1 MAIEVKL
8 SADCKTLTITGGSS
22 GSPVELWLNEV
33 QYPMVDPALSTTNGT
48 STEVDLEYL
57 GGINTAIPAVN
68 NNFPSGEL
76 TITWD
81 NIPGISTEQLN
92 GIIKVIITEP
102 GPLNTV
108 VTLTFGAV
116 GLCALNCCLAKKVK
130 ELLECKCKECKECVG
145 MLAEVTN
152 VYLLMQGMQVN
163 IAGCVQTTALY
174 IKTSEQYA
182 KAVSLCGVE
191 NCNCNC

>member
-8 SADCKTLTITGGSS
+8 SADCKTLTITGGSTDA
-22 GSPVELWLNEV
+22 PVELWINEV
-33 QYPMVDPALSTTNGT
+33 QYPMIDPAGSPTNSSGT
-48 STEVDLEYL
+48 AVDLEEL
-57 GGINTAIPAVN
+57 GGING
-68 NNFPSGEL
+68 FPSGEL

-92 GIIKVIITEP
+92 GVIKIIVTEP
-102 GPLNTV
+102 QPLGNQ
-108 VTLTFGAV
+108 TFGVV

-163 IAGCVQTTALY
+163 IAGCVQTTSLY
-174 IKTSEQYA
+174 IKTADQYA
-182 KAVSLCGVE
+182 KAVSICGVE

>member
-22 GSPVELWLNEV
+22 GSPVELWINEV
-33 QYPMVDPALSTTNGT
+33 QYPMTYIGG
-48 STEVDLEYL
+48 DLEYL
-57 GGINTAIPAVN
+57 GGVNTANPPVN

-92 GIIKVIITEP
+92 GVIKIIVTEP
-102 GPLNTV
+102 QPRGNQ
-108 VTLTFGAV
+108 TFGAV

-174 IKTSEQYA
+174 IKTADQYA
-182 KAVSLCGVE
+182 KAVSICGVE

>member
-8 SADCKTLTITGGSS
+8 SADCKTLTITGGTS
-22 GSPVELWLNEV
+22 GVDVELWINEV
-33 QYPMVDPALSTTNGT
+33 QYPMIDPAASTTNSSG
-48 STEVDLEYL
+48 VDIDLERL
-57 GGINTAIPAVN
+57 GGIDVNGNSNGFPA
-68 NNFPSGEL
+68 GEL

-102 GPLNTV
+102 QPIGP
-108 VTLTFGAV
+108 LTFGAV
-116 GLCALNCCLAKKVK
+116 GLCSLNCCLAKKVK
-130 ELLECKCKECKECVG
+130 ELLDCKCKDCKECVG

-174 IKTSEQYA
+174 MKTSDQYS
-182 KAVSLCGVE
+182 KAVSICGVE

>member
-8 SADCKTLTITGGSS
+8 SADCKTLTISGGSTDA
-22 GSPVELWLNEV
+22 PVEVWINEV
-33 QYPMVDPALSTTNGT
+33 QYPMIDPAGSTTNSSG
-48 STEVDLEYL
+48 SDIDLEEL
-57 GGINTAIPAVN
+57 GGING
-68 NNFPSGEL
+68 FPPGEL

-102 GPLNTV
+102 QPVGTQ
-108 VTLTFGAV
+108 TFGVV
-116 GLCALNCCLAKKVK
+116 GLCSLNCCLAKKVK
-130 ELLECKCKECKECVG
+130 ELLDCKCKDCKECVG

-174 IKTSEQYA
+174 MKTADQYA
-182 KAVSLCGVE
+182 KAVSICGVE

>member
-22 GSPVELWLNEV
+22 GSPVELWINEV
-33 QYPMVDPALSTTNGT
+33 QYPMIDPAGSPTNSSGT
-48 STEVDLEYL
+48 AVDLEYL
-57 GGINTAIPAVN
+57 GGVNTANPPVN

-92 GIIKVIITEP
+92 GIIKVIVTEP
-102 GPLNTV
+102 QPLGNQ
-108 VTLTFGAV
+108 TFGAV

-174 IKTSEQYA
+174 IKTADQYA
-182 KAVSLCGVE
+182 KAVSICGVE

>member
-8 SADCKTLTITGGSS
+8 SADCKTLTIAGGSS
-22 GSPVELWLNEV
+22 GSPVEVWINEV
-33 QYPMVDPALSTTNGT
+33 QYPMVDPANSPTNQT
-48 STEVDLEYL
+48 NAAVDLERL
-57 GGINTAIPAVN
+57 GGISPAPSLTN

-92 GIIKVIITEP
+92 GVIKVIITEP
-102 GPLNTV
+102 DPIGNV
-108 VTLTFGAV
+108 TFGAV
-116 GLCALNCCLAKKVK
+116 GLCALNCCLATKVK
-130 ELLECKCKECKECVG
+130 ELLECKCKECKECVV
-145 MLAEVTN
+145 MLSELTN
-152 VYLLMQGMQVN
+152 VYLLMEGMQVN

-174 IKTSEQYA
+174 MKTADQYA
-182 KAVSLCGVE
+182 KAVSICGVE

>member
-22 GSPVELWLNEV
+22 GVDVELWINEV
-33 QYPMVDPALSTTNGT
+33 QYPMIDPAGSTTN
-48 STEVDLEYL
+48 STGSDIDLERL
-57 GGINTAIPAVN
+57 GGIDVN
-68 NNFPSGEL
+68 GNSNGFPSGEL
-76 TITWD
+76 TVTWD

-102 GPLNTV
+102 QPLGTQ
-108 VTLTFGAV
+108 TFGVV
-116 GLCALNCCLAKKVK
+116 GLCSLNCCLAKKVK
-130 ELLECKCKECKECVG
+130 ELLDCKCKDCKECVG

-174 IKTSEQYA
+174 IKTADQYA
-182 KAVSLCGVE
+182 KAVSICGVE